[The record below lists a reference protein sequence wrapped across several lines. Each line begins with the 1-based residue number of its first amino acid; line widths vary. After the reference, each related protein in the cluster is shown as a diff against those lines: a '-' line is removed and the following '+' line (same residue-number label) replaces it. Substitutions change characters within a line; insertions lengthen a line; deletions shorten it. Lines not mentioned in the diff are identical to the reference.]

1 MPKQNHRMD
10 IIFCR
15 QTSQTWTRMTM
26 MEPRRMGLHATFGN
40 LHTYLHFRAAQ
51 LLSVSGAA
59 GLSHPHWQAEVHLS
73 GPVRPR
79 LPRRE
84 MDVNSLHYLY
94 HAETVLKPTYDSC
107 SLCCYS
113 HPNVEREKEWVKMKT
128 SNKPVKC
135 KTAQVLH
142 VVVPIRRA

>member
-1 MPKQNHRMD
+1 
-10 IIFCR
+10 
-15 QTSQTWTRMTM
+15 

-59 GLSHPHWQAEVHLS
+59 GLSRPHWQAEVHLS

-84 MDVNSLHYLY
+84 MDVNSLRYLY
-94 HAETVLKPTYDSC
+94 HAETVLKPTYDSR
-107 SLCCYS
+107 SLCCYN
-113 HPNVEREKEWVKMKT
+113 HPNVEREREWHLQSFQDAIQSKY
-128 SNKPVKC
+128 SFHHLIGFSQS
-135 KTAQVLH
+135 A
-142 VVVPIRRA
+142 

>member
-1 MPKQNHRMD
+1 MD
-10 IIFCR
+10 IIFGR
-15 QTSQTWTRMTM
+15 QTWQTWTRMTM
-26 MEPRRMGLHATFGN
+26 MELQRMGLHATFGN
-40 LHTYLHFRAAQ
+40 LHTYLHFREAQ

-59 GLSHPHWQAEVHLS
+59 GLSHPHWQAEAHLS

-84 MDVNSLHYLY
+84 MDVNSLRYLY
-94 HAETVLKPTYDSC
+94 HAETVLKPTYDSR
-107 SLCCYS
+107 SLCCYN

-135 KTAQVLH
+135 KTAKVVY
-142 VVVPIRRA
+142 VVVPISRA

>member
-59 GLSHPHWQAEVHLS
+59 GLSHPHWQAEMHLS

-79 LPRRE
+79 LPCRE

-107 SLCCYS
+107 SLCCYN
-113 HPNVEREKEWVKMKT
+113 HPNLEREKEWVKMKT